1 MEITCVV
8 LAPFAPF
15 NTELM
20 YQKIKPFLPH
30 KETSIHLIQFST
42 IRQEVNQKVEKGMSA
57 LIDMVKMSRWIRSK
71 NKIPLKKPVSKMILV
86 NQDET
91 TLDNLKLLEPW
102 LASELNTMEIEYSND
117 ESKFVSYSLDINL
130 RVVGKRL
137 KSNAR
142 KVQHQVQNYTSD
154 QVKEIMASGESPIK
168 ELSFEELILI
178 KKPNN
183 KNYSVETMNNNVLVM
198 KPQDEMTPEMELK
211 YQGKLLVRQIQQAR
225 KSMGFEPADKLELFY
240 SQVEDPI
247 IKTLFQQQN
256 KYIFPLLKQNL
267 TQEKHHQNIIK
278 INLKGEEFEISYK
291 QITS

>member
-1 MEITCVV
+1 MGFNYSKKVSTAFVCFTTLIEITCVV

-20 YQKIKPFLPH
+20 YQKIKHFLPN

-183 KNYSVETMNNNVLVM
+183 KNYTVETMNNNVLVM

-225 KSMGFEPADKLELFY
+225 KSMGFE
-240 SQVEDPI
+240 QR
-247 IKTLFQQQN
+247 
-256 KYIFPLLKQNL
+256 
-267 TQEKHHQNIIK
+267 
-278 INLKGEEFEISYK
+278 IS
-291 QITS
+291 